1 MRQRLGR
8 ARFVTELFSKH
19 AGRVTG
25 LSGDDSVQGCN
36 RLEGSVVCDLQCRS
50 ASPRGAHQPPEF
62 GCTTPNSAAH
72 RDRQEAS
79 ASAAACGCIPG
90 VPMAVCQARAEPT
103 GRASPRPRRDSLL
116 FLKCFICKRAIIAL
130 HGKKK
135 KNPVKV
141 TVKNT
146 QREGGGKRKQRK
158 QTLQKEMRKKKRRR
172 RKKRGGEL

>member
-8 ARFVTELFSKH
+8 AGFVTELFSKH

-103 GRASPRPRRDSLL
+103 GRASPPLQRDSLL